1 MLSTHIKHVILAV
14 IISITVLLGTYK
26 IIAHYDRVDKDE
38 SDLAKA
44 QVVADVQKAQIQAK
58 QTVVDNTDLQ
68 NKVNSLVASNQ
79 ALTAGLAS
87 LQSKLD
93 LQRKQDSN
101 LSLSDLSTRWSV
113 LTGVSGAEFVP
124 NLTGVQVSSLAAH
137 TTVNQLEELPVV
149 KQELKDSQDNSS
161 KKDDTLQSQQKVI
174 VDITAELGTCK
185 KTVVDSD
192 NSCKAQITQIK
203 ADNRKHN
210 LFFSVI
216 SFVLGFAIRHV

>member
-44 QVVADVQKAQIQAK
+44 QVVTDVQKAQIQAK
-58 QTVVDNTDLQ
+58 QSETDSTDLQ

-79 ALTAGLAS
+79 ALTTGLAN

-93 LQRKQDSN
+93 LQKKQDDK
-101 LSLSDLSTRWSV
+101 LSLSDLSTRWSM
-113 LTGVSGAEFVP
+113 LTGVDSGQFVP
-124 NLTGVQVSSLAAH
+124 NTTGVQVTSAAAH
-137 TTVNQLEELPVV
+137 TTVSQLEELPVV
-149 KQELKDSQDNSS
+149 KQELKSSQDNSS

-174 VDITAELGTCK
+174 VDISAELTTCK

-210 LFFSVI
+210 LFYSII
-216 SFVLGFAIRHV
+216 SFILGAVVRHA